1 MNGTFKV
8 NHNHCKPIAKRA
20 QSAKKSNRKKTPE
33 QLKKVADSLII
44 SFFTNQLSW
53 IHAPLV
59 KEKSAKLKGMIY
71 SSSFKKIKMQGI
83 TKSV

>member
-1 MNGTFKV
+1 MEHLKSIITTV
-8 NHNHCKPIAKRA
+8 NQLQNVHNL
-20 QSAKKSNRKKTPE
+20 QKKQPEKTPE

-53 IHAPLV
+53 IHAPFV

-71 SSSFKKIKMQGI
+71 SSSFKKIKM
-83 TKSV
+83 